1 MHLSDRL
8 LTTILGKPSTSD
20 AEELLHAL
28 AQEVR
33 MLRAELAQMRQTFVP
48 LVNAQDPR
56 GAAFMAKFRD
66 LCTEEKIAAAVV
78 LGYVVDGDLALHYGG
93 HQGIVTALQNS
104 LKLEDDH
111 A

>member
-8 LTTILGKPSTSD
+8 LTTILGKPSSSD

-33 MLRAELAQMRQTFVP
+33 MLRAEQAQMRQTFVP
-48 LVNAQDPR
+48 LTDAQDPR
-56 GAAFMAKFRD
+56 SAAFLMKFRD
-66 LCTEEKIAAAVV
+66 LCMAEKIAAAAV
-78 LGYVVDGDLALHYGG
+78 LGYVVDGELALRYGG

-111 A
+111 G